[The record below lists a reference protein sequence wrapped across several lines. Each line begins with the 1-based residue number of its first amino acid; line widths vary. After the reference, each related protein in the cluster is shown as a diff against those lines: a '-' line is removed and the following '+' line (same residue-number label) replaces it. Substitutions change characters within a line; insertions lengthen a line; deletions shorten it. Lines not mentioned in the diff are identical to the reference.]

1 VSLAKLKKL
10 RPAEFLTFREATPII
25 RGSHGLELHML
36 PLTGIRVAEFC
47 QVLAG
52 PFCGAL
58 LADMGADVIKIESP
72 EGDLMRAW
80 PPMLEGYSQYFA
92 SVNRNKRSVA
102 FDLKSKDGLAAAR
115 ELALS
120 CDVILENFR
129 PGVMAKFDLDY
140 ASLSKLKPS
149 LVYCSVSAYGQT
161 GPRATEGGFDMTV
174 QAMSGVMSVTGDPG
188 GRPAKCGIPIA
199 DFTAGLYAA
208 YSVAAALTKV
218 KSGAAGE
225 HIDVSMLGG
234 MLGIAHLQTSE
245 LFATGRDPVALG
257 SAHPMNAPYAAFRC
271 ADGYFAIAAGT
282 NRLWEETCNV
292 IRRPD
297 LARDQR
303 FASPELRAKNQN
315 VLRDLLEN
323 EFGRYTAA
331 ELLDDLRAH
340 GVPCAPINTYSQVL
354 ADPQVQHMAWV
365 EDMALPSGVTSKV
378 VVSPQRI
385 SGERLGVYRR
395 PPKLGEHTA
404 EVLEELARAAASSA
418 ESPSTKD

>member
-1 VSLAKLKKL
+1 
-10 RPAEFLTFREATPII
+10 
-25 RGSHGLELHML
+25 ML

-58 LADMGADVIKIESP
+58 LADMGADVIKIEP
-72 EGDLMRAW
+72 PDGDLMRAW
-80 PPMLEGYSQYFA
+80 PPMLDGYSQYFA

-102 FDLKSKDGLAAAR
+102 LDLKAAKDLQAAR
-115 ELALS
+115 TLALS
-120 CDVILENFR
+120 ADVVVENFR
-129 PGVMAKFDLDY
+129 PGVMAKFGLDY
-140 ASLSKLKPS
+140 ATLSAVKPS

-161 GPRATEGGFDMTV
+161 GPRAPEGGFDMTV

-208 YSVAAALTKV
+208 YSIAAVLSRVRAGGK
-218 KSGAAGE
+218 GE
-225 HIDVSMLGG
+225 HIDMSMLGG

-271 ADGYFAIAAGT
+271 RDGYFAVAAGT
-282 NRLWEETCNV
+282 NKLWEATCEA
-292 IRRPD
+292 IDRLD
-297 LARDQR
+297 LTRDAR

-315 VLRDLLEN
+315 ALRDLLE
-323 EFGRYTAA
+323 AA
-331 ELLDDLRAH
+331 FADYDAADLLARLRKR

-354 ADPQVQHMAWV
+354 SDPQVQHMRWV
-365 EDMALPSGVTSKV
+365 EEMTLPNGAKSKV
-378 VVSPQRI
+378 LMSPQRI
-385 SGERLGVYRR
+385 GGERARVYRN
-395 PPKLGEHTA
+395 PPALGEHTA
-404 EVLEELARAAASSA
+404 EVLAELVVN
-418 ESPSTKD
+418 PDHPK